1 MSLPILFAGQPI
13 FGSTA
18 TATLTEA
25 TPPTIQV
32 SGSLLGETSEA
43 VSDEIAV
50 LQSFAGLRSSL
61 ILPPGEAFPGGQTGA
76 DESFFSSSDLTVGS
90 VTGGGSAFAA
100 TISVTI
106 HAKALSAAPYPS
118 QDPAPGTIP
127 PASLLGNPGEV
138 ANFAIPI
145 TLGAGLSFD
154 GTELVAADSGGSGP
168 TTLLFSCLACT
179 PVENTSTATSVFG
192 SPTNANGSLTI
203 PVAAGNVLRWALT
216 ASYSCTGS
224 DPSISASVLLG
235 GSPIL
240 VSSSPPTLATA
251 VTNQLATSRFNILS
265 ILTGGEDATASGW
278 SDLVIVQSGSTA
290 LGSNMIPGGASPA
303 SFAGFNGASNVL
315 FDIQIKWSAASPSNS
330 FQITSFKLFQE

>member
-13 FGSTA
+13 CGSDA

-100 TISVTI
+100 TVSVTI

-154 GTELVAADSGGSGP
+154 GTELVATDSGGSGP

-179 PVENTSTATSVFG
+179 PVANTASAASVLG
-192 SPTNANGSLTI
+192 SPTNPAGSLTI

-216 ASYSCTGS
+216 GSYSCVAGS
-224 DPSISASVLLG
+224 TISAEVVLG

-240 VSSSPPTLATA
+240 VSPVPPTLATA
-251 VTNQLATSRFNILS
+251 ATNQLATSRFNLLS
-265 ILTGGEDATASGW
+265 ILSAGADATAAGVG
-278 SDLVIVQSGSTA
+278 DLLLVQTASNQVGS
-290 LGSNMIPGGASPA
+290 SMIPGGPNPA
-303 SFAGFNGASNVL
+303 SSAGFNGANPVL
-315 FDIQIKWSAASPSNS
+315 FDIRIQFSAASQNNS